1 MSKEQDQYV
10 IRKLK
15 ERMMPL
21 YMANMM
27 TAYEDELAD
36 IREYN
41 RENRQPYKQT
51 RNKDKSLTA
60 KRKAVKQS
68 RKKNRK

>member
-1 MSKEQDQYV
+1 MSKEKDQYV
-10 IRKLK
+10 IHKLK
-15 ERMMPL
+15 EKMMPL

-60 KRKAVKQS
+60 KRKAVKQA

>member
-1 MSKEQDQYV
+1 MSKEQDHY
-10 IRKLK
+10 ILHKLK

-41 RENRQPYKQT
+41 RKNRQPYKQT